1 LCIQYHN
8 DSDNRAYKY
17 NTIVIVIKDQRCRN
31 GKTPIWVA
39 IWYLRGHGWAEVPCS
54 DIDRSFFR
62 ISTQVTVGDGR
73 PAKFWESSWVNG
85 QAPRDLSPQ
94 LYKLAWRKNQSV
106 RDDLQ
111 NWNWTRVLWK
121 MSSASEMAEFISLWT
136 LVTDFNLTEEEDC
149 IRWK

>member
-1 LCIQYHN
+1 VG
-8 DSDNRAYKY
+8 
-17 NTIVIVIKDQRCRN
+17 T
-31 GKTPIWVA
+31 
-39 IWYLRGHGWAEVPCS
+39 EVPCS

-62 ISTQVTVGDGR
+62 ISTQVTVGDGQR
-73 PAKFWESSWVNG
+73 AKFCESSWVNG

-121 MSSASEMAEFISLWT
+121 MSSAPQMAEFISLWT